1 MVAVSMFTVKPEN
14 WITPP
19 NKLVNPPEGDLGHMK
34 VSRFAL
40 FVQAR
45 QSMLFNGLALL
56 VIHSA
61 MTGASKAL
69 KGRFIYPLKAAA
81 IGALANATLYTAFL
95 DGRSWYSSRDFRSFP
110 PRFTPNKF
118 FAGLFMFI
126 LAPFVSSKLSQYV
139 IKTPVSLKVTYFGGA
154 VSYAAITHMDG
165 EKCTG

>member
-1 MVAVSMFTVKPEN
+1 MFLVEPKN

-19 NKLVNPPEGDLGHMK
+19 NKLVNPAEGQIGHMK

-45 QSMLFNGLALL
+45 QSMIFNGFAFL

-95 DGRSWYSSRDFRSFP
+95 DGNSWRKSRDYRSSP
-110 PRFTPNKF
+110 KTFTPYKF
-118 FAGLFMFI
+118 FAGFFMFI
-126 LAPFVSSKLSQYV
+126 MAPYVASKLSEYV

-154 VSYAAITHMDG
+154 VSFLAVSYMDD
-165 EKCTG
+165 EKSTGGTGD

>member
-1 MVAVSMFTVKPEN
+1 MLLVEPKN

-19 NKLVNPPEGDLGHMK
+19 NKLVNPPEGQPGHMK
-34 VSRFAL
+34 TSRFAL

-45 QSMLFNGLALL
+45 QSMIFNGFALL

-61 MTGASKAL
+61 MTGVSKAL

-81 IGALANATLYTAFL
+81 IGALANATLYTTFL
-95 DGRSWYSSRDFRSFP
+95 DGRSWYSSRDYRSFP

-126 LAPFVSSKLSQYV
+126 LAPYVASKLSEYV

-165 EKCTG
+165 EKCTGGELGD